1 MNFTGILKKYRAIS
15 FSERDKGNRF
25 ERLMKAFLLTYPQY
39 QTILQTVWLWSE
51 FPFRKDFGSGKD
63 IGIDLVA
70 KTFDGS
76 YWAIQCKCY
85 DEQTQIT
92 KADVDTFL
100 STSEK
105 RFADDNFQA
114 TSFSHRLWI
123 STTNKWTSV
132 RPVSPPCSGAEI
144 PPA

>member
-1 MNFTGILKKYRAIS
+1 MNFTRILEKYRAIS

-39 QTILQTVWLWSE
+39 QTILQTVWLWNE

-70 KTFDGS
+70 KTFDGA

-105 RFADDNFQA
+105 RFATQKNLIRRFSNRNNRNFCQKDIDRGSL
-114 TSFSHRLWI
+114 TI
-123 STTNKWTSV
+123 N
-132 RPVSPPCSGAEI
+132 RP
-144 PPA
+144 